1 MEREMQMNKGKTIF
15 AQLMEFLP
23 GYEFQRCVEKYRGD
37 YKVKEFSCLEQFY
50 VMAFAQIAY
59 RESLRDTVTCLEAAG
74 PRLYHMGIRKRPS
87 LNNLSHANMT
97 RDWRIF
103 ADVAQVLI
111 KRARK
116 LYEGEQVSEDLHQA
130 IYALDSTTI
139 DLCLSLFRWAKFRR
153 RKGAIKLHVQMEI
166 RSSMPTVIYVTD
178 GKVHDVNFL
187 DLLELEPGAIYIM
200 DRGYVDFK
208 RLFEFCRNCSFFVIR
223 AKRNLQYRVVKKKKS
238 CMKKGII
245 SDQVIVLCG
254 YYQNRNYPAEL
265 RRIKCSD
272 AETKMKLVILTNN
285 FFLPAKTIAF
295 LYRCR
300 WRIEIFFKWIKQNLR
315 IKTFFGTSEN
325 AVKAQIWIAICV
337 YAMVFIMQK
346 ELGIRKSAYE
356 ILQVL
361 SLNLFDRGSLE
372 ELLLSVNAS
381 ENNNG
386 SCKQLLLFK

>member
-1 MEREMQMNKGKTIF
+1 MERKWEMNKGKAIF

-23 GYEFQRCVEKYRGD
+23 ACEFQRSVAKYKGE
-37 YKVKEFSCLEQFY
+37 YKVKSFSCLEQFY
-50 VMAFAQIAY
+50 IMAFAQIAY
-59 RESLRDTVTCLEAAG
+59 RESLRDTVTCLSAAG
-74 PRLYHMGIRKRPS
+74 PRLYHMGIRNRPS
-87 LNNLSHANMT
+87 LNNLSHANKT

-103 ADVAQVLI
+103 AEVAQVLI
-111 KRARK
+111 SRARK
-116 LYEGEQVSEDLHQA
+116 LYEGEQVSEELVQA
-130 IYALDSTTI
+130 VYALDSTTI

-153 RKGAIKLHVQMEI
+153 RKGAIKLHIQMEV
-166 RSSMPTVIYVTD
+166 RSSMPTVIYITD

-223 AKRNLQYRVVKKKKS
+223 AKRNLQYRVLQKKRAR
-238 CMKKGII
+238 MKDGII
-245 SDQVIVLCG
+245 SDQAIVLTG
-254 YYQNRNYPAEL
+254 YYQKRNYPAEL
-265 RRIKCSD
+265 RRIKCFD
-272 AETKMKLVILTNN
+272 AETKKKLVILTNN
-285 FFLPAKTIAF
+285 FLLPAKTIAF
-295 LYRCR
+295 LYKCR

-325 AVKAQIWIAICV
+325 AVKTQIWIAICV
-337 YAMVFIMQK
+337 YAMVFIMQR
-346 ELGIRKSAYE
+346 ELGIGKSAYE

-372 ELLLSVNAS
+372 ELLLSVNTP
-381 ENNNG
+381 ENDSG

>member
-1 MEREMQMNKGKTIF
+1 MNKGKTIF

-23 GYEFQRCVEKYRGD
+23 SYEFQRCVARYRGE
-37 YKVKEFSCLEQFY
+37 YKVKSFSCLEQFY

-74 PRLYHMGIRKRPS
+74 SRVYHMGIRNRPS
-87 LNNLSHANMT
+87 LNNLSHANKT
-97 RDWRIF
+97 RDWRMF
-103 ADVAQVLI
+103 AEVAQVLI
-111 KRARK
+111 SRARR
-116 LYEGEQVSEDLHQA
+116 LHEGEQVSEELTQA
-130 IYALDSTTI
+130 VYALDSTTI
-139 DLCLSLFRWAKFRR
+139 DLCLSLFRWAKFRK
-153 RKGAIKLHVQMEI
+153 RKGAIKLHTLMEI

-187 DLLELEPGAIYIM
+187 DVLELEPGAIYIM

-208 RLFEFCRNCSFFVIR
+208 RLFEFCRSCSFFVIR
-223 AKRNLQYRVVKKKKS
+223 AKKNLQCRVVKKKRSRRKDR
-238 CMKKGII
+238 IT
-245 SDQVIVLCG
+245 SDQTIALTG
-254 YYQNRNYPAEL
+254 YYQKRNYPAEL
-265 RRIKCSD
+265 RRIKCID

-285 FFLPAKTIAF
+285 FLLPAKTIAF

-325 AVKAQIWIAICV
+325 AVKTQIWIAICV

-346 ELGIRKSAYE
+346 ELGIGKSAYE

-381 ENNNG
+381 ENDSA
-386 SCKQLLLFK
+386 SCKQLLLFS